1 MQDMDLYPTK
11 TALVSSAGNTMEIQ
25 KSRSTVTGGNR

>member
-1 MQDMDLYPTK
+1 MDLYSTK
-11 TALVSSAGNTMEIQ
+11 TAFIYSAGNTMEIQ